1 MFINN
6 VFGIDLGTGNIKISS
21 LSKKKFI
28 NEKNMVAVKDKDEV
42 IAIGDMAYEMYEK
55 APINIVV
62 NCPMVNGVVGHINN
76 TELLLY
82 GLLKK
87 ISPLRTKHSHF
98 YIVVPTDI
106 TEVQKRAFFAVV
118 KGAVLRAKKV
128 RIVEKAIA
136 DAAYFG
142 IDFAADKGKMIVN
155 IGAETTE
162 LAILAAG
169 RVIISKTLYT
179 GGNMLDEAICT
190 LVRRRYNL
198 NIGMKT
204 AAILKKELS
213 YVCIGEP
220 KKLTVSGVNN
230 VSGLPRAVEIS
241 SAVVN
246 EAILEGLDLIIDSIN
261 SLIERTPPELIKDI
275 VETGIY
281 LTGGVAN
288 IKNLPQYIKLE
299 LGIDINLAQNPSEST
314 IKGLTTIINNKVLRK
329 LAYSIQDMPSKI

>member
-6 VFGIDLGTGNIKISS
+6 TFGIDLGTGNIKISS
-21 LSKKKFI
+21 LNKKKFI
-28 NEKNMVAVKDKDEV
+28 NEKNMVAVKDASEV
-42 IAIGDMAYEMYEK
+42 IAIGDMAYTMYEK
-55 APINIVV
+55 APTNIIVD
-62 NCPMVNGVVGHINN
+62 CPMVNGVVGHINN

-87 ISPLRTKHSHF
+87 ISPFRTKHSHF
-98 YIVVPTDI
+98 FIVVPTDI

-118 KGAVLRAKKV
+118 KGAVLKAKKV
-128 RIVEKAIA
+128 LIVEKAIA
-136 DAAYFG
+136 DAVYLG
-142 IDFAADKGKMIVN
+142 VDFSTDKGTMIVN

-169 RVIISKTLYT
+169 RVIISKTLYI
-179 GGNMLDEAICT
+179 GGNILDEAICT

-204 AAILKKELS
+204 AAILKNELS
-213 YVCIGEP
+213 YVCAGEP
-220 KKLTVSGVNN
+220 KKLTISGVNN
-230 VSGLPRAVEIS
+230 VSGLPRTADIS

-288 IKNLPQYIKLE
+288 IKNLSNYIRLE
-299 LGIDINLAQNPSEST
+299 LRISINLADNPSEST
-314 IKGLTTIINNKVLRK
+314 IEGLTQIMSNKELRK
-329 LAYSIQDMPSKI
+329 LAYSIHDMPSKI